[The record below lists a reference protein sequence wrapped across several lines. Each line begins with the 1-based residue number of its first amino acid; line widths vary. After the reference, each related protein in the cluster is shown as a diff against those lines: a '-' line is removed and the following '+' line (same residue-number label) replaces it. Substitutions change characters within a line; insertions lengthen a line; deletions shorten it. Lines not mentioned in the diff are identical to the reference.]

1 MEDLIE
7 ELLKY
12 LPLFWSVTGLALAT
26 TLVYYYSVFRV
37 RRKPRNNPDK
47 MLQVKNGTGTGRLVA
62 CIGDS
67 NTHGN
72 SGFNYVNWLKSNLE
86 SRGLEFC
93 NAGYNSDLAWNV
105 LQRLNPVITLNPDY
119 IIILVGT
126 NDVIASLSRESAES
140 YVQNKNLP
148 QQPNSVFFIDSYREI
163 IDRIRETCDARI
175 AMVSIPVIG
184 ENPGSVA
191 NQKASAYNSLL
202 KDLAYEYGL
211 DFLPVFDEQITYLRK
226 QGVDPR
232 KGTAEESFP
241 ITRAMMM
248 RYILGISW
256 DKISSVQGLYL
267 TTDKLHMNSTGGKM
281 IASRIEHFLTRSE
294 ELRIG
299 TVN

>member
-1 MEDLIE
+1 
-7 ELLKY
+7 LLTY
-12 LPLFWSVTGLALAT
+12 LPLFWSVTGLALVST
-26 TLVYYYSVFRV
+26 VLYYYSVFRV
-37 RRKPRNNPDK
+37 RRKPFNDPEILMRS
-47 MLQVKNGTGTGRLVA
+47 KNGTPAKRLVA

-72 SGFNYVNWLKSNLE
+72 SGFNYVNWLKTNLE
-86 SRGLEFC
+86 SSGLEFC

-105 LQRLNPVITLNPDY
+105 LQRLDRVIALNPEY
-119 IIILVGT
+119 IIIMVGT
-126 NDVIASLSRESAES
+126 NDVVASLSRESAES
-140 YVQNKNLP
+140 YMQNKKLP
-148 QQPNSVFFIDSYREI
+148 QQPNSVFFIDSYRSM
-163 IDRIRETCDARI
+163 IDRIRAECNARI
-175 AMVSIPVIG
+175 AIVSIPVIG

-191 NQKASAYNSLL
+191 NQKASAYNTMLQ
-202 KDLAYEYGL
+202 DLAYKYGL
-211 DFLPVFDEQITYLRK
+211 DYLSVFEEQISYLRK

-281 IASRIEHFLTRSE
+281 ITSRIEHFLTRSE

-299 TVN
+299 TAN

>member
-1 MEDLIE
+1 MIE
-7 ELLKY
+7 ELLTY
-12 LPLFWSVTGLALAT
+12 LPLFWSVTGLVLFSTAL
-26 TLVYYYSVFRV
+26 YYYSVFRV
-37 RRKPRNNPDK
+37 RRKPVNDPNILLRS
-47 MLQVKNGTGTGRLVA
+47 MNGVPGKRLVA

-86 SRGLEFC
+86 SSGLEFC

-105 LQRLNPVITLNPDY
+105 LQRLNPVIALNPEY
-119 IIILVGT
+119 IIIMVGT
-126 NDVIASLSRESAES
+126 NDVIASLTRESAES
-140 YVQNKNLP
+140 YMQKKDLP
-148 QQPNSVFFIDSYREI
+148 QQPNSVFFTDSYRLI
-163 IDRIRETCDARI
+163 INHIREECNARI
-175 AMVSIPVIG
+175 AVVSIPVIG

-191 NQKASAYNSLL
+191 NQKAAAYNTLL
-202 KDLAYEYGL
+202 KDLAYQYDL
-211 DFLPVFDEQITYLRK
+211 DYLPVFDEQISYLRK

-232 KGTAEESFP
+232 NGTAEESFP

>member
-1 MEDLIE
+1 M
-7 ELLKY
+7 LL
-12 LPLFWSVTGLALAT
+12 T
-26 TLVYYYSVFRV
+26 
-37 RRKPRNNPDK
+37 RNNTAP
-47 MLQVKNGTGTGRLVA
+47 GRLVV
-62 CIGDS
+62 CVGDS

-72 SGFNYVNWLKSNLE
+72 SGFSYVNWLKSNLE

-105 LQRLNPVITLNPDY
+105 LQRIEPVIELNPEY
-119 IIILVGT
+119 IIIMVGT

-148 QQPNSVFFIDSYREI
+148 QQPNSVFFIDSYRQI
-163 IDRIRETCDARI
+163 IDRIREVCDARI

-191 NQKASAYNSLL
+191 NQKASAYNTLL
-202 KDLAYEYGL
+202 KDLAYKYGL
-211 DFLPVFDEQITYLRK
+211 DYLSVFDEQITYLRK

-241 ITRAMMM
+241 ITRSMMM
-248 RYILGISW
+248 RYILGVSW

-281 IASRIEHFLTRSE
+281 IASRIAHFLTRSDE
-294 ELRIG
+294 PHNG

>member
-1 MEDLIE
+1 MIE
-7 ELLKY
+7 ELLTY
-12 LPLFWSVTGLALAT
+12 LPLFWSVTGLG
-26 TLVYYYSVFRV
+26 LVTASLYYYSVFRV
-37 RRKPRNNPDK
+37 RRKPVNDPDILLRS
-47 MLQVKNGTGTGRLVA
+47 MNGVPGKRLVA

-72 SGFNYVNWLKSNLE
+72 SGFNYVNWLKTNLE
-86 SRGLEFC
+86 SSGMEFC
-93 NAGYNSDLAWNV
+93 NAGYNSDLVWNV
-105 LQRLNPVITLNPDY
+105 LQRLNPVIALNPEY
-119 IIILVGT
+119 IIIMVGT
-126 NDVIASLSRESAES
+126 NDVIASLTRESAES
-140 YVQNKNLP
+140 YMQKKDLP
-148 QQPNSVFFIDSYREI
+148 QQPNSVFFTDSYRLI
-163 IDRIRETCDARI
+163 INRIREECNARI
-175 AMVSIPVIG
+175 AVVSIPVIG

-191 NQKASAYNSLL
+191 NQKAAAYNTLL
-202 KDLAYEYGL
+202 QDLAYQYDL
-211 DFLPVFDEQITYLRK
+211 DYLPVFDEQISYLRK

-232 KGTAEESFP
+232 NGTAEESFP

>member
-1 MEDLIE
+1 VIE
-7 ELLKY
+7 ELLTY
-12 LPLFWSVTGLALAT
+12 LPLFWSVTGLVLVSTAL
-26 TLVYYYSVFRV
+26 YYYSVFRV
-37 RRKPRNNPDK
+37 RRKPVNDPNILLRS
-47 MLQVKNGTGTGRLVA
+47 MNGVPGKRLVA

-72 SGFNYVNWLKSNLE
+72 SGFNYVNWLKTNFE
-86 SRGLEFC
+86 SSGMEFC

-105 LQRLNPVITLNPDY
+105 LQRLNPVIALNPEY
-119 IIILVGT
+119 IIIMVGT
-126 NDVIASLSRESAES
+126 NDVIASLTRESAES
-140 YVQNKNLP
+140 YMQKKDLP
-148 QQPNSVFFIDSYREI
+148 QQPNSVFFTDSYRLI
-163 IDRIRETCDARI
+163 INRIREECNARI
-175 AMVSIPVIG
+175 AVVSIPVIG

-191 NQKASAYNSLL
+191 NQKAAAYNTLL
-202 KDLAYEYGL
+202 KDLAYQYDL
-211 DFLPVFDEQITYLRK
+211 DYLPVFDEQISYLRK

-232 KGTAEESFP
+232 NGTAEESFP